1 MTIFSKGRK
10 SWILAIL
17 IIVVIIS
24 ASWYFAGSNKVED
37 AITTKVAFGDF
48 KIDVTTSGELEA
60 KNSENIMGP
69 ANMREARIWQVQI
82 SDIVPEGTIVDS
94 GQYVASLDRSEITN
108 RMKDLESELEKL
120 ESQYIKTK
128 LDTSMDMRAA
138 REELINLKYALE
150 EKTITVEQSIYEPP
164 ATQRQAKIDLEK
176 AQRSFDQ
183 AQKNYKLKY
192 DKAMA
197 NMQEV
202 SASYT
207 QAQRRLEQIRE
218 ILKGFT
224 VVAPKAGM
232 VIYKRNWDGSKM
244 GVGATMGTWENI
256 VATLPNLKDMI
267 SKTYVNEIDISKV
280 KAGQSVQISVD
291 AFPERKYTG
300 KVTSVANIG
309 EQMRNSNAKVFE
321 VVIHV
326 NEYDSILR
334 PAMTTKNIINT
345 SVIPNA
351 LYIPIESVQNA
362 DSISFVYMVNKKV
375 KQQIKTGATNENQI
389 IVTAGL
395 KKDDEIYLSP
405 PEDAIDWKL
414 VKLEATEAAKPEVAD
429 KKTK

>member
-1 MTIFSKGRK
+1 MAFFSNGRK
-10 SWILAIL
+10 PWIIGGLIVITIL
-17 IIVVIIS
+17 LT
-24 ASWYFAGSNKVED
+24 SWYFTKSDKSD
-37 AITTKVAFGDF
+37 DTIITKVSFGDF
-48 KIDVTTSGELEA
+48 NIDVTTSGELEA

-82 SDIVPEGTIVDS
+82 SDIVPEGTLVDS
-94 GQYVASLDRSEITN
+94 GQYVATLDRAEITN

-120 ESQYIKTK
+120 ESQYTKTK

-150 EKTITVEQSIYEPP
+150 EKNITVEQSIYEPP

-207 QAQRRLEQIRE
+207 QAQRRLAQIRE
-218 ILKGFT
+218 ILSGFT

-244 GVGATMGTWENI
+244 GVGATVGGWENV
-256 VATLPNLKDMI
+256 VATLPNLKEMI

-280 KAGQSVQISVD
+280 KVGQHVQISVD

-300 KVTSVANIG
+300 TVKEVANIG
-309 EQMRNSNAKVFE
+309 EQMRNTNAKVFE
-321 VVIHV
+321 VVISVH
-326 NEYDSILR
+326 EYDSILR
-334 PAMTTKNIINT
+334 PAMTTKNVINT
-345 SVIPNA
+345 SVIPKA

-362 DSISFVYMVNKKV
+362 DSVSYVYMVDKKV

-389 IVTAGL
+389 IVTEGL
-395 KKDDEIYLSP
+395 KQDDEIYLSP
-405 PEDAIDWKL
+405 PENAIEWRL
-414 VKLEATEAAKPEVAD
+414 VRLTSGKSTAKAD
-429 KKTK
+429 